1 MSATSS
7 PEGARVS
14 AQTENPEHG
23 GAATAAEPSRPRA
36 WLFLATLVF
45 GYIGIY
51 LCRKNFSV
59 AIGPIREAF
68 HLDKEHI
75 GMIAS
80 YSTLAYM
87 IGKFLFGPLIDRFG
101 GRVAFL
107 LSLFAVAIFGA
118 FGGMVSSVPMLA
130 FVYSLNRLAGSAGWG
145 GMVKQVP
152 NWFGGKSMSLAMGV
166 LSLGFVFGGVCAT
179 ILAGFIA
186 DWSGKNWRWV
196 MSGPSIALGAILL
209 VCWAIL
215 PREPARQQQ
224 QDGPGSRDGGAPE
237 SFITRFAQLAAI
249 RRFWIVGA
257 LSFTLTLLRET
268 FNTWTVDFFKTTY
281 GDAMST
287 KIAAFVSA
295 PFDAL
300 GAIGIVLLGW
310 IFGRIG
316 KGARSWLLFAIL
328 SLLAV
333 LIFVLPSVAAHSVW
347 LATIGIGGIGFL
359 AYGPYS
365 LLAGVLAV
373 EIKGKE
379 YVATAAGIFD
389 GVGYL
394 AGILSGQQFG
404 RILDLGGYRLGFTC
418 LAGLAAV
425 SAVLCLFL
433 YEWAPEKNLVG
444 HTSETETKAEGV
456 SV

>member
-1 MSATSS
+1 MSAQFET
-7 PEGARVS
+7 PEQSR
-14 AQTENPEHG
+14 
-23 GAATAAEPSRPRA
+23 AATAEQISRPRA
-36 WLFLATLVF
+36 WLFLSTLVI

-75 GMIAS
+75 GIIAS

-87 IGKFLFGPLIDRFG
+87 IGKFLFGPFIDRFG
-101 GRVAFL
+101 GRIAFL
-107 LSLFAVAIFGA
+107 LSLLGVAAFGA
-118 FGGMVSSVPMLA
+118 LGGMVSSVPMLA

-152 NWFGGKSMSLAMGV
+152 NWFGGKSMSFAMGV

-179 ILAGFIA
+179 VLAGYIA

-196 MSGPSIALGAILL
+196 MSGPSIVLGAILVL
-209 VCWAIL
+209 CWAIL
-215 PREPARQQQ
+215 PREAGRKQTGERAPNDKR
-224 QDGPGSRDGGAPE
+224 GAAEE
-237 SFITRFAQLAAI
+237 SFFNRFMQLAVI
-249 RRFWIVGA
+249 RRFWIVGS

-268 FNTWTVDFFKTTY
+268 FNTWAVDFFKTTY
-281 GDAMST
+281 GDAIST
-287 KIAAFVSA
+287 KIAAFVST

-300 GAIGIVLLGW
+300 GAVGIILLGW
-310 IFGRIG
+310 TFGRIG
-316 KGARSWLLFAIL
+316 RGARSWLLFVIL
-328 SLLAV
+328 LLLAV

-394 AGILSGQQFG
+394 AAILSGQQFG
-404 RILDLGGYRLGFTC
+404 RVLDIGGYRLGFTC
-418 LAGLAAV
+418 LAGLAAI

-433 YEWAPEKNLVG
+433 YEWAPAKTLVG
-444 HTSETETKAEGV
+444 QPSETENETETEGA
-456 SV
+456 SA